1 MAEDKEPE
9 DFTDPKQ
16 HKKRTKK
23 HKLVEQRENEDLSKM
38 LNDPAGRRV
47 LWRILDQ
54 SKLLAPDMFTGNS
67 TTFYNLGKRDLGLW
81 LYNEIM
87 GSEPK
92 AFMAMM
98 DEQLKEKL
106 ND

>member
-1 MAEDKEPE
+1 MADEQQ
-9 DFTDPKQ
+9 DFTDRKQ
-16 HKKRTKK
+16 HKKRSKV
-23 HKLVEQRENEDLSKM
+23 HKLRESREKEDLSKM
-38 LNDPAGRRV
+38 LNNPAGRRV

-92 AFMAMM
+92 AFMNMM
-98 DEQLKEKL
+98 DEQLKENL
-106 ND
+106 NG

>member
-1 MAEDKEPE
+1 MVNEHE

-16 HKKRTKK
+16 QGKRKKKNAQRMSR
-23 HKLVEQRENEDLSKM
+23 EQEDLSKT
-38 LNDPAGRRV
+38 LNNPAGRRV
-47 LWRILDQ
+47 LWRILEQ

-92 AFMAMM
+92 AFITMM
-98 DEQLKEKL
+98 EVRLEEEL
-106 ND
+106 SNG

>member
-1 MAEDKEPE
+1 MLEEQE

-16 HKKRTKK
+16 HKKRTKVY
-23 HKLVEQRENEDLSKM
+23 KLREAAEKEDFSSV
-38 LNDPAGRRV
+38 LNTPSGRRV
-47 LWRILDQ
+47 LWRIMDQ

-92 AFMAMM
+92 AFVKMM
-98 DEQLKEKL
+98 DEQLKEKI
-106 ND
+106 NG

>member
-1 MAEDKEPE
+1 MVEEQE

-23 HKLVEQRENEDLSKM
+23 HKLVGQRENEDLSKM

>member
-1 MAEDKEPE
+1 MSDEQQ
-9 DFTDPKQ
+9 DFTNPKQ
-16 HKKRTKK
+16 HKKRTKV
-23 HKLVEQRENEDLSKM
+23 HKLREAREREDLSKM

-54 SKLLAPDMFTGNS
+54 SKLLASDMFTGNS

-92 AFMAMM
+92 AFMKMM
-98 DEQLKEKL
+98 EDQLQENL
-106 ND
+106 NG

>member
-1 MAEDKEPE
+1 MGEDGAEDY
-9 DFTDPKQ
+9 TDPKQ
-16 HKKRTKK
+16 DKKRRKK
-23 HKLVEQRENEDLSKM
+23 YALRIAREKEDLGAM
-38 LNDPAGRRV
+38 LNHSQGRRV

-92 AFMAMM
+92 AFMTMM
-98 DEQLKEKL
+98 NDQLQEDL
-106 ND
+106 HG

>member
-1 MAEDKEPE
+1 MTDEHE

-16 HKKRTKK
+16 QKKRNKK
-23 HKLVEQRENEDLSKM
+23 NALRASREKEDLSKM
-38 LNDPAGRRV
+38 LNNPSGSRV
-47 LWRILDQ
+47 LWRILEQ

-92 AFMAMM
+92 AFIKIM
-98 DEQLKEKL
+98 EVQLEEDL
-106 ND
+106 SNG

>member
-1 MAEDKEPE
+1 MSEEVE

-16 HKKRTKK
+16 HKKRKK
-23 HKLVEQRENEDLSKM
+23 KYSLQAAQEKEDMSAM
-38 LNDPAGRRV
+38 LNSPSGRRV
-47 LWRILDQ
+47 LWRVMDQ

-92 AFMAMM
+92 AFLTMM
-98 DEQLKEKL
+98 NDQLQES
-106 ND
+106 NNG

>member
-1 MAEDKEPE
+1 MADEQE

-16 HKKRTKK
+16 HKKRTKAY
-23 HKLVEQRENEDLSKM
+23 KLREAREKEDLSKM

-92 AFMAMM
+92 AFMTMM
-98 DEQLKEKL
+98 DEQLKENL
-106 ND
+106 HG